1 MNAVL
6 AIVHI
11 QPGDKIVKEKEPG
24 NTSTTSAPAITP
36 STGAVKEE
44 LKEENG
50 SVAVKEEG
58 TDIKSETEEAKDETK
73 EDAGEDQGE
82 NKVDKEEDM
91 DDEVPYIEDIGTRE
105 VAGFIVM

>member
-11 QPGDKIVKEKEPG
+11 QPGDKIVKEKDPANPTLAAAPG
-24 NTSTTSAPAITP
+24 V
-36 STGAVKEE
+36 VKEE
-44 LKEENG
+44 VKEENG
-50 SVAVKEEG
+50 KPVIKEEG
-58 TDIKSETEEAKDETK
+58 TDIKSEEEV
-73 EDAGEDQGE
+73 GEELGGDDQKMQE
-82 NKVDKEEDM
+82 EEEDM